1 MMRTKSYSEN
11 PNPKNKKVK
20 KTKELDSVVIKK
32 DL

>member
-11 PNPKNKKVK
+11 PNPNKKVK